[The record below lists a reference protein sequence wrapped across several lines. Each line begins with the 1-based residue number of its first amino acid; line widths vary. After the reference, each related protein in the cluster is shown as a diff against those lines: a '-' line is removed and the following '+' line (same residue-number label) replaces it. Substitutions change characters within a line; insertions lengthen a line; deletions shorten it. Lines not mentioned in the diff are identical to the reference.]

1 MDSDSSSSDN
11 KKRPIIKEKEMECE
25 SHNEPCS
32 FYVNYQFDIGDTDN
46 YIVESKIGRGRYSDV
61 YEGTEKNTS
70 KKVVI
75 KILKPITK
83 IKIIREICIL
93 QTLKK
98 CPNIAEITDV
108 IKENN
113 SDIYCIIFK
122 SISGIELKNCYIG
135 ISPSDLKNYMYKILQ
150 CLEYAHSKNIIHRD
164 IKAINIAINQETKE
178 LNIFDWGLSDF
189 YIKDYKYT
197 LTIGSRYYKA
207 PELLMEYKKYDFS
220 IDMWSVGCLFG
231 ALLFQIDY
239 LFKGDSNQ
247 DQLVK
252 IAKQFGY
259 EEINNFLE
267 KYQGD
272 CFLQSKIKNKIKGF
286 TKQNWDE
293 FINDKNKYLIND
305 DALDLLNK
313 LLEIDHQKRI
323 TAKEALNHR
332 YFKSGK

>member
-1 MDSDSSSSDN
+1 MDNDSSSDKENAN
-11 KKRPIIKEKEMECE
+11 KNKQI
-25 SHNEPCS
+25 HTDPCT
-32 FYVNYQFDIGDTDN
+32 YYMNYQFDIGDTNN
-46 YIVESKIGRGRYSDV
+46 YIVEAKIGRGRYSDV
-61 YEGTEKNTS
+61 YEGKDLKTS
-70 KKVVI
+70 EKVVI

-83 IKIIREICIL
+83 IKIIREICVL
-93 QTLKK
+93 KTLKK
-98 CPNIAEITDV
+98 CPNIVEITDV
-108 IKENN
+108 IKEKD
-113 SDIYCIIFK
+113 SDIYIIIFK
-122 SISGIELKNCYIG
+122 SISGIELKNCYLN
-135 ISPSDLKNYMYKILQ
+135 ISPDDLKLYMYKIIQ
-150 CLEYAHSKNIIHRD
+150 CMEYAHSKGIMHRD
-164 IKAINIAINQETKE
+164 IKSTNIAINNETKD

-231 ALLFQIDY
+231 AILFQIDY

-252 IAKQFGY
+252 IVKQLGY
-259 EEINNFLE
+259 EEVNKFLE

-272 CFLQSKIKNKIKGF
+272 CFLASKIKNKIKRY
-286 TKQNWDE
+286 TRKNWDE
-293 FINDKNKYLIND
+293 YINEKNKYLISN

-323 TAKEALNHR
+323 TAKDALNHS
-332 YFKSGK
+332 YFKS

>member
-1 MDSDSSSSDN
+1 MDSDSSSDN
-11 KKRPIIKEKEMECE
+11 DRCKKNVDTEI
-25 SHNEPCS
+25 HTEPCS
-32 FYVNYQFDIGDTDN
+32 YYVNYEFDIGNTEN
-46 YIVESKIGRGRYSDV
+46 YIVDSKIGRGRYSDV
-61 YEGTEKNTS
+61 YEGRDKATS

-93 QTLKK
+93 KTLKK
-98 CPNIAEITDV
+98 CPNIVEITDV

-113 SDIYCIIFK
+113 SDIYCIICK
-122 SISGIELKNCYIG
+122 SISGIELKNCYLG
-135 ISPSDLKNYMYKILQ
+135 IKPENLKNYMYKIIQ

-164 IKAINIAINQETKE
+164 IKSTNIAINQETNE

-207 PELLMEYKKYDFS
+207 PELLMDYKKYDFS

-231 ALLFQIDY
+231 AILFQIDF

-259 EEINNFLE
+259 EEINKFLK
-267 KYQGD
+267 KYQGES
-272 CFLQSKIKNKIKGF
+272 FVPSKIKNKMKEYKRKG
-286 TKQNWDE
+286 WDE
-293 FINDKNKYLIND
+293 YINEKNKYLINN

-323 TAKEALNHR
+323 TAKEALNHS
-332 YFKSGK
+332 YFKS

>member
-1 MDSDSSSSDN
+1 MNSDSSSDDEKKIKN
-11 KKRPIIKEKEMECE
+11 KQKDI
-25 SHNEPCS
+25 HTEPCS
-32 FYVNYQFDIGDTDN
+32 YYVNYQFDIGNTDN

-61 YEGTEKNTS
+61 YEGKEINTS

-93 QTLKK
+93 KTLKN
-98 CPNIAEITDV
+98 CPNIVEITDV
-108 IKENN
+108 IKEKD
-113 SDIYCIIFK
+113 SDIYCIICK
-122 SISGIELKNCYIG
+122 SISGIELKNCYLN
-135 ISPSDLKNYMYKILQ
+135 ISPSNLKDYMYKIIQ

-164 IKAINIAINQETKE
+164 IKSTNIAINQETNE

-207 PELLMEYKKYDFS
+207 PELLMNYKKYDFA

-247 DQLVK
+247 DQLIK
-252 IAKQFGY
+252 ITKQFGY
-259 EEINNFLE
+259 EEIEKFLE
-267 KYQGD
+267 KYEGD
-272 CFLQSKIKNKIKGF
+272 CFVPAKIKKKM
-286 TKQNWDE
+286 KDYKKVNWDE
-293 FINDKNKYLIND
+293 YINEKNKYLISD

-323 TAKEALNHR
+323 TAKDALNHS
-332 YFKSGK
+332 YFKS

>member
-1 MDSDSSSSDN
+1 MDSNSSSDN
-11 KKRPIIKEKEMECE
+11 DKNKKNRENNEIQ

-32 FYVNYQFDIGDTDN
+32 YYVNYQFDIGDTDN
-46 YIVESKIGRGRYSDV
+46 YLVESKIGRGRYSDV
-61 YEGTEKNTS
+61 YEGQEKKTS

-93 QTLKK
+93 KTLKK
-98 CPNIAEITDV
+98 CPNIVEITDV
-108 IKENN
+108 IKEQN
-113 SDIYCIIFK
+113 SDIFCIICK
-122 SISGIELKNCYIG
+122 SISGIELKNCYLG
-135 ISPSDLKNYMYKILQ
+135 ISPSDLKNYMYKIIQ

-164 IKAINIAINQETKE
+164 IKSTNIAINQETKE

-252 IAKQFGY
+252 IAKQLGY
-259 EEINNFLE
+259 EEINKFLE

-272 CFLQSKIKNKIKGF
+272 CFLASKIKNKIKGYNR
-286 TKQNWDE
+286 KNWDE
-293 FINDKNKYLIND
+293 FINEKNKYLINNE
-305 DALDLLNK
+305 ALDLLNK

-323 TAKEALNHR
+323 KAKEALNHS
-332 YFKSGK
+332 YFKS

>member
-1 MDSDSSSSDN
+1 MDSNSSSDN
-11 KKRPIIKEKEMECE
+11 DKNKKNKENNEIQ

-32 FYVNYQFDIGDTDN
+32 YYVNYQFDIGDTDN
-46 YIVESKIGRGRYSDV
+46 YLVESKIGRGRYSDV
-61 YEGTEKNTS
+61 YEGQEKKTS

-93 QTLKK
+93 KTLKK
-98 CPNIAEITDV
+98 CPNIVEITDV
-108 IKENN
+108 IKEQN
-113 SDIYCIIFK
+113 SDIYCIICK
-122 SISGIELKNCYIG
+122 SISGIELKNCYLG
-135 ISPSDLKNYMYKILQ
+135 ISPSDLKNYMYKIIQ

-164 IKAINIAINQETKE
+164 IKSTNIAINQETKE

-252 IAKQFGY
+252 IAKQLGY
-259 EEINNFLE
+259 EEINKFLE

-272 CFLQSKIKNKIKGF
+272 CFLASKIKNKIKGYNR
-286 TKQNWDE
+286 KNWDE
-293 FINDKNKYLIND
+293 FINEKNKYLINNE
-305 DALDLLNK
+305 ALDLLNK

-323 TAKEALNHR
+323 KAKEALNHS
-332 YFKSGK
+332 YFKS